1 MLNLGLPTKFVI
13 MVVNKLIMVVPEM
26 SLYLY

>member
-1 MLNLGLPTKFVI
+1 MLNLGLPTKLVI
-13 MVVNKLIMVVPEM
+13 MVVNNLIMVVPEM